1 MSSYLSHRRKGFRQ
15 TAPSPPTFGNSSR
28 SFLRLHEEAII
39 MSDTDT
45 LSFGDGANDSP
56 FSIACWVKIEDT
68 NRFRIFTK
76 FDYVSVNNTNVEYN
90 FTTDGNGKLIF
101 IIADNT
107 HGGNGYQGIQSVSN
121 LSTRVGVWTHFVVTY
136 DGRGGS
142 TAAQGLEAYI
152 DGNLMSTIV
161 NWSSSLYVAMDNTT
175 SNPAIG
181 IANINAG
188 VRYFSD
194 GKMADCRV
202 YDKVLSSQE
211 ITDLYQKTD
220 VQSGLVGHWLTDV
233 DSVEDQSSNN
243 LGGADIVSLST
254 PTSVPPLPSN
264 PVFGNRY
271 LLCNGSDFFTVRQDS
286 AMESIFQSSHTFA
299 FWVKFIDGQP
309 LNVNMIF
316 GAQSP
321 SGASVT
327 RVACFLTADGK
338 IILGYIE
345 NGNQGRAK
353 TTTAQANGLTGW
365 VHYVGITTP
374 SGMSV
379 YLNGT
384 QETLDATD
392 DGDMSTVNMSN
403 YSNDTDIF
411 VGARCASGSPDL
423 YLNGRIADFRIYSK
437 ALSQSEINDLV
448 SGTDVQSGLEHHYLT
463 NDDDRLDKAGSSDGY
478 DASVYRPNDSP

>member
-1 MSSYLSHRRKGFRQ
+1 
-15 TAPSPPTFGNSSR
+15 
-28 SFLRLHEEAII
+28 

-68 NRFRIFTK
+68 NRFRILTK
-76 FDYVSVNNTNVEYN
+76 WDYVSAGNTNIEYI
-90 FTTDGNGKLIF
+90 FSTDGNGKLIF

-107 HGGNGYQGIQSVSN
+107 HGINGYQGIQSVSN
-121 LSTRVGVWTHFVVTY
+121 LSPHLGVWKHFVVTY

-142 TAAQGLEAYI
+142 TAAQGIEAYI
-152 DGNLMSTIV
+152 DGNLMSTTV

-243 LGGADIVSLST
+243 LGGEGT
-254 PTSVPPLPSN
+254 PTLTTSTNAPPLPSN
-264 PVFGNRY
+264 PAFGNRY
-271 LLCNGSDFFTVRQDS
+271 TLHDGDEFFTIEQDS
-286 AMESIFQSSHTFA
+286 AMEAIFQSSHTFA

-321 SGASVT
+321 SGSTVT
-327 RVACFLTADGK
+327 RVSCFLGADGK
-338 IILGYIE
+338 ILLGYIE

-353 TTTAQANGLTGW
+353 TTTVQANGLTGW

-411 VGARCASGSPDL
+411 VGARCAAGSPDL

-448 SGTDVQSGLEHHYLT
+448 SGTDVQSGLEHHYIT
-463 NDDDRLDKAGSSDGY
+463 NTDDRLDKAGSSDGY